1 MSYAS
6 EDQKNSIEPVHVQL
20 SKGKRVV
27 CSITMD
33 FTKALRHYS
42 DSPEAAYKLLC
53 EYASHTRLEDG
64 TLLDLDHVVELK
76 RFVNP
81 K

>member
-1 MSYAS
+1 MNHLS
-6 EDQKNSIEPVHVQL
+6 EEQKCSIEPVHVHMHE
-20 SKGKRVV
+20 GKRVV

-42 DSPEAAYKLLC
+42 DSPDVAYKLLC
-53 EYASHTRLEDG
+53 EYASHARLENG
-64 TLLDLDHVVELK
+64 ALLGLDHVVKLK
-76 RFVNP
+76 SFVEA